1 MPRNPKSKQRPAP
14 NAYDHL
20 WPLLPVFI
28 AFVAVMVFIGLNDL
42 GPAPTTAGPAVH
54 TGAKS

>member
-1 MPRNPKSKQRPAP
+1 MPRKPNSKRPGP

-28 AFVAVMVFIGLNDL
+28 AFVAALVFIALTDPA
-42 GPAPTTAGPAVH
+42 PAPTTAGHAARAGV
-54 TGAKS
+54 KS

>member
-1 MPRNPKSKQRPAP
+1 MPRKPKSKRPAP

-28 AFVAVMVFIGLNDL
+28 AFVAVLVFIAITDL
-42 GPAPTTAGPAVH
+42 GPTPTTAGHAARAGV
-54 TGAKS
+54 KS

>member
-1 MPRNPKSKQRPAP
+1 MPRKPKSKRPAP

-28 AFVAVMVFIGLNDL
+28 AFVAVLVFIAITDL
-42 GPAPTTAGPAVH
+42 GPTPTTAGHAAR
-54 TGAKS
+54 TGVKS